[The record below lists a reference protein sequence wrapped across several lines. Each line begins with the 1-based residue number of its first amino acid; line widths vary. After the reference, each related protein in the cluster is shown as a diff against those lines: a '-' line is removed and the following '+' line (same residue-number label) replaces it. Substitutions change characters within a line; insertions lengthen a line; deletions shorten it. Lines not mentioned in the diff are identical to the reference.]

1 MTFFRFIITYDGEGW
16 VGWRNDSRN
25 GQPVEIIF
33 EFDAVRDFTSLSIF
47 ANNQFTKDVQV
58 KYMTSVNTNR
68 RLNSEL

>member
-1 MTFFRFIITYDGEGW
+1 MTFFRFIITHDGEGW

-33 EFDAVRDFTSLSIF
+33 EFDTVRDFTSLSIF

-58 KYMTSVNTNR
+58 KYMT
-68 RLNSEL
+68 